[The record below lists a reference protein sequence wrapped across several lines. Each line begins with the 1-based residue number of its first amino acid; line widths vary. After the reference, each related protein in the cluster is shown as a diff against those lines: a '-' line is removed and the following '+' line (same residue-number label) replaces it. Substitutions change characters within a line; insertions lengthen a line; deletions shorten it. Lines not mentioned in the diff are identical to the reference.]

1 MTILTET
8 FENVTF
14 STKNIKFLKSFY
26 RTNEQGEKM
35 EFWGLKFEAVKDPKL
50 PPNQAAGTDGY
61 IFCSRKRLVVAFRGT
76 EISKEEAFKD
86 ASADLEVF
94 FHPKVSSLISN
105 EFLENNNY

>member
-1 MTILTET
+1 
-8 FENVTF
+8 
-14 STKNIKFLKSFY
+14 
-26 RTNEQGEKM
+26 M

-86 ASADLEVF
+86 ASADLEVI
-94 FHPKVSSLISN
+94 FHAKVLSQVSKRTISN
-105 EFLENNNY
+105 